1 MLILETKGAPVFSIS
16 SFPSHNIPEA
26 ASQMRNAADRNS
38 VRPSYT
44 QQDPTLSD
52 GRSQHLFCFNFFATY
67 FTSIISWHLDNYYYH
82 QDIEAQRG

>member
-1 MLILETKGAPVFSIS
+1 MFSIP

-26 ASQMRNAADRNS
+26 AYQMRKAMDRNS

-52 GRSQHLFCFNFFATY
+52 SLSPHLFCFYFFAKY
-67 FTSIISWHLDNYYYH
+67 FTSIVSWHLDNYYYH
-82 QDIEAQRG
+82 QDMEAQRG